1 MRDAELDA
9 EDSRS
14 EVYVRGGNK
23 ANAIR
28 TRGLQG
34 RSEYVNSTWKMRK
47 ESEKSL
53 EEMMPKEVFQHI
65 W

>member
-34 RSEYVNSTWKMRK
+34 RSKYVNRTWKLRR
-47 ESEKSL
+47 
-53 EEMMPKEVFQHI
+53 V
-65 W
+65 